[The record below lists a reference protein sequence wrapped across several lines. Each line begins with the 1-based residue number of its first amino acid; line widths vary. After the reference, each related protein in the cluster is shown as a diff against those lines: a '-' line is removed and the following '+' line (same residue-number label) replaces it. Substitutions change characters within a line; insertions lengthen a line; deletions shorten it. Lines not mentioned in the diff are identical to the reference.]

1 MQAVVSVAAAGSSFS
16 AAVPLIALGIDS
28 WCTLPRKPP
37 LYQVELRKNSS
48 VSSPHLGEVS
58 IEDVHVGSQVNYCV
72 LPSISSVHHKRY
84 YKSPLRNPILSA
96 LSTLQQ

>member
-1 MQAVVSVAAAGSSFS
+1 MQTVVPVAAAGSSLL

-37 LYQVELRKNSS
+37 LYHMELRKDSS
-48 VSSPHLGEVS
+48 VSSPHLGKVG

-72 LPSISSVHHKRY
+72 LPSISSVPHKRY
-84 YKSPLRNPILSA
+84 YKSPLGNPILSA

>member
-37 LYQVELRKNSS
+37 LYQMELRKNSS

-58 IEDVHVGSQVNYCV
+58 IEDVHVGSQVNYCD
-72 LPSISSVHHKRY
+72 LPSLSLPNQRH
-84 YKSPLRNPILSA
+84 YKSPLGNPILSA